1 MFWNLIFHCQKLFL
15 GSLYIPNL
23 DILGVPSISWHAEE
37 NMIWPSAGY
46 FFLKSEQRFQ
56 TRGQKSLIWDPVMVS
71 MTKTQLTIRQN
82 INKNKI
88 QKFHFFFQLRFGFIC
103 IPCYRSLDIGPRPCS
118 LIQEVQIFSKFD
130 YIKQN
135 LGGVNPYLKILNS

>member
-1 MFWNLIFHCQKLFL
+1 MYFWRFEKVANRISRHKCFEIWYFATKNWFWNFYTYQIWT
-15 GSLYIPNL
+15 
-23 DILGVPSISWHAEE
+23 SISWHVEE

-82 INKNKI
+82 VQKNKI

-103 IPCYRSLDIGPRPCS
+103 ISCYKSLNMGPRPCS
-118 LIQEVQIFSKFD
+118 PFQEV
-130 YIKQN
+130 N
-135 LGGVNPYLKILNS
+135 LFFII